1 MSRLSFEKKRAQQP
15 AEHPAVVPVRVF
27 GAGGASVGGTS
38 LAAVPGEEIQQ
49 TVLNRLQRLAI
60 SLGAPIR
67 ATIQDDRVGLVV
79 PLEVSADGSSRV
91 MGEPVRTAPPWEARE
106 AQPTRKAGA
115 DACQEPEGVAAGTA
129 RVPTGRFGPPPVMDA
144 LATAAATATTTT
156 AAAPSVPSPV
166 TPAPEAAPLP
176 ASGRAPAPA
185 SSATA
190 LAASLSASLP
200 LYAEPEAPDAGHTPA
215 RGFDAVA
222 EEVLG
227 DGPLT
232 ETAEGAE
239 LLTEPMTRINEA
251 VRAGRIEAA
260 AELTDRTVTEAS
272 TVLGPGHAEVLHLRE
287 LSAYI
292 AYLGGEPVRAFE
304 QSLDLAR
311 LRRQARDA
319 EAAYG
324 NVRSAA
330 TAWRAV
336 RDPEEGLRLGRDLIE
351 LWTDLSAEP
360 GPAADDPHPLESARA
375 RMGRLTDRAARA
387 AQA

>member
-1 MSRLSFEKKRAQQP
+1 
-15 AEHPAVVPVRVF
+15 
-27 GAGGASVGGTS
+27 
-38 LAAVPGEEIQQ
+38 
-49 TVLNRLQRLAI
+49 
-60 SLGAPIR
+60 
-67 ATIQDDRVGLVV
+67 
-79 PLEVSADGSSRV
+79 
-91 MGEPVRTAPPWEARE
+91 
-106 AQPTRKAGA
+106 
-115 DACQEPEGVAAGTA
+115 
-129 RVPTGRFGPPPVMDA
+129 MDA
-144 LATAAATATTTT
+144 PVTAAATATTTT

-166 TPAPEAAPLP
+166 APTPEAAPLP
-176 ASGRAPAPA
+176 TSGRAPAPV
-185 SSATA
+185 SSTTA
-190 LAASLSASLP
+190 LSASLSASLP
-200 LYAEPEAPDAGHTPA
+200 LYGEPEAPAGGHTPA

-360 GPAADDPHPLESARA
+360 GPAADDLHPLESARA

>member
-1 MSRLSFEKKRAQQP
+1 MWRPGRRGCRRGGSALRRSWTRRL
-15 AEHPAVVPVRVF
+15 
-27 GAGGASVGGTS
+27 
-38 LAAVPGEEIQQ
+38 
-49 TVLNRLQRLAI
+49 
-60 SLGAPIR
+60 
-67 ATIQDDRVGLVV
+67 
-79 PLEVSADGSSRV
+79 
-91 MGEPVRTAPPWEARE
+91 
-106 AQPTRKAGA
+106 
-115 DACQEPEGVAAGTA
+115 
-129 RVPTGRFGPPPVMDA
+129 
-144 LATAAATATTTT
+144 TAAATATTTT

-200 LYAEPEAPDAGHTPA
+200 LYAEPEAPDADHTPA

-292 AYLGGEPVRAFE
+292 AYLVGEPVRAFE

-311 LRRQARDA
+311 LRRAGAGRGGRLRQRAERGDRLARGA
-319 EAAYG
+319 RPRG
-324 NVRSAA
+324 
-330 TAWRAV
+330 
-336 RDPEEGLRLGRDLIE
+336 
-351 LWTDLSAEP
+351 
-360 GPAADDPHPLESARA
+360 GPAAGPRP
-375 RMGRLTDRAARA
+375 DRAVDGPQRRA
-387 AQA
+387 GSRRRRPAPLGVRPRPHGPPDRPGGPRRTGVSPAAVQP